1 MQTAKDHAAGIQK
14 RNFMSAGVVLLL
26 EVQFHAANENL
37 KVFGNFLLLWLRGSC
52 LQFCKHRFCLTALLV
67 FIGQR
72 GLGDLVVILAEPF
85 PRALLG
91 MVLHLHSQQF
101 VGVPVADCDPA
112 GRGGLRE
119 DETAQKDNVNQ
130 KQIDSFRQR
139 KTPLNQGA

>member
-1 MQTAKDHAAGIQK
+1 
-14 RNFMSAGVVLLL
+14 MSAGVVLLL

-85 PRALLG
+85 REPYSGWCFISTVSNLLVYPLLTAIQLG
-91 MVLHLHSQQF
+91 
-101 VGVPVADCDPA
+101 AEDCAKTKPH
-112 GRGGLRE
+112 
-119 DETAQKDNVNQ
+119 
-130 KQIDSFRQR
+130 R
-139 KTPLNQGA
+139 KTM